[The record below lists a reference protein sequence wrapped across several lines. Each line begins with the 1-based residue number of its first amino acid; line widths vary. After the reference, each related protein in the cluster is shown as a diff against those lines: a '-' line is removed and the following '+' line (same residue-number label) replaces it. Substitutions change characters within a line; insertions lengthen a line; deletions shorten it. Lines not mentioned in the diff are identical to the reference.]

1 VTNSRAETIW
11 LSYSGASKLGVKKA
25 EVIWM
30 RNLLTSNRGD
40 KDRGQ
45 VDEGIVTS
53 SRDEEGKCHVVEVF

>member
-1 VTNSRAETIW
+1 VTNSRAENIW
-11 LSYSGASKLGVKKA
+11 LSNSGASKWGVKKA
-25 EVIWM
+25 EVMWM

-53 SRDEEGKCHVVEVF
+53 SKDEEGKCHLVEVF